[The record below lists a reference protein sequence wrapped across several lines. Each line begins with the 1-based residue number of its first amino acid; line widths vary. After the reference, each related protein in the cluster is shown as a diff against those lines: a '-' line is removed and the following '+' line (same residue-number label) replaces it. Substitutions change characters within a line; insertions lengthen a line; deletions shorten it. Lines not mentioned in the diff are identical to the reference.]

1 MTTIQPQH
9 QDWTVAWVAFVVAL
23 FAWGAGFYGPAMF
36 VHALHASRGWS
47 ISLVGMAVTTHF
59 LLSAVLVAN
68 LPRVHHRL
76 GVTHATLGGTG
87 LLAVG
92 IVAWA
97 ASPEAWLLFPAAAL
111 TAAGWAAT
119 SGAAIHA
126 LVAPRYGRTLP
137 KALAIAFN
145 GASAGGVL
153 IAPLWAFLIAQT
165 GLLAAALVIGV
176 GMVLIVIPLVWRFL
190 YRRDTNAR
198 LLQPLASTA
207 PTPLD
212 QPVSTLRLAL
222 LRDPRFVSISVAF
235 AMGLFAQIGIFIHL
249 VSHLATTLGIAG
261 ASGAISLVTL
271 CAVGGRTM
279 LGWWVGSGS
288 LRNLAAVNFIMQS
301 VGVVMLAFAPWPAL
315 VISGCILFG
324 LGVGNLITLPPLI
337 AHRDL
342 PAAHVGTAVALVT
355 SINQAVFAFA
365 PAMVGIA
372 RDYFGDYSVAF
383 ALAAG
388 LQLCAAMVV
397 RRHR

>member
-126 LVAPRYGRTLP
+126 IVAPRYGRTLP

-212 QPVSTLRLAL
+212 QPVST
-222 LRDPRFVSISVAF
+222 
-235 AMGLFAQIGIFIHL
+235 
-249 VSHLATTLGIAG
+249 
-261 ASGAISLVTL
+261 
-271 CAVGGRTM
+271 
-279 LGWWVGSGS
+279 
-288 LRNLAAVNFIMQS
+288 
-301 VGVVMLAFAPWPAL
+301 
-315 VISGCILFG
+315 
-324 LGVGNLITLPPLI
+324 
-337 AHRDL
+337 
-342 PAAHVGTAVALVT
+342 
-355 SINQAVFAFA
+355 
-365 PAMVGIA
+365 
-372 RDYFGDYSVAF
+372 
-383 ALAAG
+383 
-388 LQLCAAMVV
+388 
-397 RRHR
+397 